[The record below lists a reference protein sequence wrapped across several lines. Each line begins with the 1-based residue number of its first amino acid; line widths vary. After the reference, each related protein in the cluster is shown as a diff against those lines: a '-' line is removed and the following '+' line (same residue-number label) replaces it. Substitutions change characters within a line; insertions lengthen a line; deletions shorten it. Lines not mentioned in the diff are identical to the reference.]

1 MDHTLIKQLEQSR
14 TPIQKSATKIK
25 SRLRKNAWKFKLLAI
40 LIGVSLAVTS
50 FYYLL
55 KQTSTWYDEHKVTFP
70 KPVEIT
76 LKFPIKIETRYV
88 SPIKEGKRKEEA
100 VKEQILISQQR
111 ATLVERIY
119 QITRY
124 LESEVGFNQDVTS
137 THLYCESIGKV
148 NQIGYLVEGNGKFCF
163 KDEKDQRD
171 TFTKWFN
178 KRLDAGMS
186 YAEAVCLYNN
196 GRREPMCRR
205 SIDLNL

>member
-124 LESEVGFNQDVTS
+124 LESEIGFNQEITS
-137 THLYCESIGKV
+137 THKYCQSVNKV
-148 NQIGYLVEGNGKFCF
+148 NEIGYFPEGNRKFCF
-163 KDEKDQRD
+163 KNEAEQKL
-171 TFTKWFN
+171 TFTRWLT
-178 KRLDAGMS
+178 KRLDRDYTMS
-186 YAEAVCLYNN
+186 EALCEYVI
-196 GRREPMCRR
+196 GTRQPQCRR
-205 SIDLNL
+205 SMDIGL

>member
-1 MDHTLIKQLEQSR
+1 MNYKLIKQLESN
-14 TPIQKSATKIK
+14 THPIQKEAKKAEQSIK
-25 SRLRKNAWKFKLLAI
+25 RNMWKLKLLSI
-40 LIGVSLAVTS
+40 LLGMGLAFALS
-50 FYYLL
+50 WYLFRGI
-55 KQTSTWYDEHKVTFP
+55 TAWYDEHKVTFP